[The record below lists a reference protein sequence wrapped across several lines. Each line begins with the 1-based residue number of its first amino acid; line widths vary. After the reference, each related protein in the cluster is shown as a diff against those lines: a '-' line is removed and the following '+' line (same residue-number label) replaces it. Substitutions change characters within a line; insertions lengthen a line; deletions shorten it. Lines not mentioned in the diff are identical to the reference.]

1 MRFRMMLQPF
11 LPADLLNYLQYAL
24 EQAGAAHLMTQ
35 ALQET
40 LVEHAA
46 GNIRVLNNMAADL
59 LAEGAQK
66 QVKQLD
72 EKLFLQLFSRHPRK

>member
-1 MRFRMMLQPF
+1 
-11 LPADLLNYLQYAL
+11 
-24 EQAGAAHLMTQ
+24 
-35 ALQET
+35 
-40 LVEHAA
+40 
-46 GNIRVLNNMAADL
+46 MAADL